1 MSDGQ
6 GGLWSRRTERGGE
19 GLGRGSGGRRG
30 KFGDGVQMRGGE
42 AFPRDHSCTGT
53 GVEPRGRRDAGGW
66 AKSLLGKT
74 HERLRNVYM

>member
-53 GVEPRGRRDAGGW
+53 GVEPRGRGGPE
-66 AKSLLGKT
+66 GV
-74 HERLRNVYM
+74 RNVYRAAPS